1 MVPPILG
8 NLHEKIFLTGAYS
21 VGDWCLS
28 LAKVYM
34 QMLSGHTSPSGTA
47 SAITGPLCAPSFIRF
62 KGAPRGQSRQ
72 EDTRSA
78 TNVNSEAC
86 KISQIRISR
95 PFYLIHPHSSSLP
108 FWAPRGSLQTA
119 PSLHRDHRSKCR
131 QACYW
136 CPRPRAASV
145 GRKPSRLS
153 HKNHGPIDLFPPIHW
168 CAKIAMF
175 FDFLLCFLLCF
186 LPWTSMNALQKGLHD
201 CFLRLSLAVS
211 N

>member
-1 MVPPILG
+1 MTTCFSYSVSMNVSTGGHLTSKFSMKETKHFFIFLMVPPILG

-108 FWAPRGSLQTA
+108 F
-119 PSLHRDHRSKCR
+119 
-131 QACYW
+131 
-136 CPRPRAASV
+136 
-145 GRKPSRLS
+145 
-153 HKNHGPIDLFPPIHW
+153 
-168 CAKIAMF
+168 
-175 FDFLLCFLLCF
+175 
-186 LPWTSMNALQKGLHD
+186 
-201 CFLRLSLAVS
+201 
-211 N
+211 